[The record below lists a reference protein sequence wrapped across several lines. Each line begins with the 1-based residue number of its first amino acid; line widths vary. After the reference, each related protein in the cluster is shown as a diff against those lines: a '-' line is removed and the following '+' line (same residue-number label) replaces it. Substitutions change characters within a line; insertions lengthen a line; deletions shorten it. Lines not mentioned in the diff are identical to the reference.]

1 MGKGCHNRGCYR
13 QACYPSKFCRFH
25 TPSTDAS
32 VTVAPFRSLP
42 QKSLASSDST
52 YRNRQ
57 KTFAYY
63 KNYSLSQLNQPC
75 LEAIQSSIS
84 DFSSAEIRGAAGVRQ
99 LIPIQATVLDELL
112 PFLLSVV
119 AVARKVVAFPI
130 KDPVIHAPVIVVAP
144 PSSSHSNGWSK
155 GTLHRDFDPTETSGV
170 YSFLLFLDD
179 VMPENGTVVF
189 WRHSKL
195 ISPIDPR
202 HPERALVQAGLKS
215 ELLLGKEGTVHVW
228 DSRLLHRSL
237 ANRTENRRLALQWL
251 VTSAGKNGV
260 SLAVST

>member
-1 MGKGCHNRGCYR
+1 MGKGCHNRGCCR
-13 QACYPSKFCRFH
+13 QACYPSKHCRFH

-32 VTVAPFRSLP
+32 VTVAPFPSLP
-42 QKSLASSDST
+42 QKSSASCDSS

-57 KTFAYY
+57 KTFACC
-63 KNYSLSQLNQPC
+63 KNCSLSQLNQPC

-84 DFSSAEIRGAAGVRQ
+84 DFASAECRGAAGVRQ
-99 LIPIQATVLDELL
+99 LVSIPATVLEELS

-119 AVARKVVAFPI
+119 ALATKVVAFPLQ
-130 KDPVIHAPVIVVAP
+130 DPVIHDPVIVVAP

-155 GTLHRDFDPTETSGV
+155 GTLHRDFDCTKTTGV
-170 YSFLLFLDD
+170 CSFLLFLDEVTTD
-179 VMPENGTVVF
+179 NGTVVF

-195 ISPIDPR
+195 ISPVDPR

-215 ELLLGKEGTVHVW
+215 ELLLGKEGTVCVW

-237 ANRTENRRLALQWL
+237 ANRTENRQLALQWIA
-251 VTSAGKNGV
+251 TSAGKNGV
-260 SLAVST
+260 SLAVIT